1 MCHRFVMVNNFYNL
15 ATIGA
20 TVRQRREKLGLTQER
35 LASLAGLSRAT
46 INEIENG
53 QVADL
58 GFAKIVR
65 LLGVINFGVSIAE
78 KGSNIRRDR
87 TPNTGA
93 TAIRTAAQT
102 ASTSYRALLP
112 ADTLTT
118 AIRTGKIPDAFR
130 AHFATLLDEAPIPVV
145 VRAVEAAFRN
155 DVPKTIWRN
164 VAKWSK
170 DLNCTRQVWI

>member
-1 MCHRFVMVNNFYNL
+1 MTNDLHNL
-15 ATIGA
+15 ATLGA
-20 TVRQRREKLGLTQER
+20 TVRERREKLGLTQER
-35 LASLAGLSRAT
+35 LGSLAGLSRAT

-65 LLGVINFGVSIAE
+65 LLGVINLGVSIAE
-78 KGSNIRRDR
+78 KGPKKGPSMRRDR
-87 TPNTGA
+87 TSNAAA

-130 AHFATLLDEAPIPVV
+130 AHFATLLDEAPIPIVV
-145 VRAVEAAFRN
+145 SAVEAAFRN
-155 DVPKTIWRN
+155 HVPKSIWRS
-164 VAKWSK
+164 VAKWAK
-170 DLNCTRQVWI
+170 ELNCTRQVWI